1 MKNATPLPASD
12 STVAAALEDSL
23 AELRPLIE
31 KLYAN
36 EQQAEG
42 LLLSQVKA
50 LFLKLRHGI
59 TATRS
64 DYLSDLQAAGRV
76 PGEER

>member
-1 MKNATPLPASD
+1 MSNLPPAPVPD
-12 STVAAALEDSL
+12 AVVVFALEDSIV
-23 AELRPLIE
+23 EVQPLIE

-64 DYLSDLQAAGRV
+64 DYLSVLQAAGRV

>member
-1 MKNATPLPASD
+1 MTHPAPNPTPRAD
-12 STVAAALEDSL
+12 IERALDQSL
-23 AELRPLIE
+23 SELRPLIE

-50 LFLKLRHGI
+50 LFLKFQHGI

-64 DYLSDLQAAGRV
+64 DYLSLLDAASRM
-76 PGEER
+76 PPRGE